1 VATRGPNRRAP
12 ARRPSPPTRESRAIP
27 TPARRRRRCGWTTLP
42 SEVCRPRGARPIVG
56 PGQSVTALILALR
69 IAIPGGAGPEA
80 NATIG
85 ASIRHRVRTG
95 YATPVGADGRTVEV
109 PLSLNA
115 SAEGRASAT
124 GHAG

>member
-1 VATRGPNRRAP
+1 AASPALWVDDVAERGMPATRR
-12 ARRPSPPTRESRAIP
+12 T
-27 TPARRRRRCGWTTLP
+27 
-42 SEVCRPRGARPIVG
+42 PIVG
-56 PGQSVTALILALR
+56 PGQSVTGLVLALR

-95 YATPVGADGRTVEV
+95 CATPVGADGRTVEV